1 VLSLEENVLHRLE
14 ELASDIR
21 VAIIGIGSIG
31 RGMVLQCQL
40 TPAIECVAIADI
52 RLERAIACAQWLGR
66 DYEVVETLPALHSAI
81 HQGKLAVCEDG
92 QLLAQCDL
100 ADVLI
105 ESTNAIAAGGQFAIT
120 ALEHGKHLIM
130 MNAEA
135 DLLFGPYLLHLA
147 RQNGVVYSSADGDQP
162 VVIRRLIDELQ
173 FWGFELVMAGN
184 IKGYL
189 DRYANPATIIPEA
202 DKRSLD
208 YRMCTSYTDGTKLC
222 VEMALLANAFGLRAA
237 VPGMHGPRAV
247 DVHDVFDLFD
257 FEELWKDR
265 QPLVDYLLGAKPT
278 GGVFAIGYTENE
290 FQQYTL
296 DWFPPDMGPGPF
308 YLFYRP
314 YHLGHFESLSTVFE
328 AVLDGHSLLQPECG
342 FRTNVYAY
350 AKRDLRQGE
359 QLDGIGG
366 YACYGLID
374 NCVQDDA
381 HPGLPIC
388 LAGEVTLTRDLRK
401 DEKIALDD
409 VVHDPGRFD
418 YALHAKAV
426 EYSGQGPR

>member
-1 VLSLEENVLHRLE
+1 MLHRLE
-14 ELASDIR
+14 ELACDIR
-21 VAIIGIGSIG
+21 VAIIGVGSIG

-52 RLERAIACAQWLGR
+52 RLDRAIACAEWLGR
-66 DYEVVETLPALHSAI
+66 DYQVVDSQPALRRTLHG
-81 HQGKLAVCEDG
+81 GKLAVCEDG
-92 QLLAQCDL
+92 QLLAQCEL
-100 ADVLI
+100 VDVVI
-105 ESTNAIAAGGQFAIT
+105 EATNALAAAGRFAIT
-120 ALEHGKHLIM
+120 ALENHKHLVM

-147 RQNGVVYSSADGDQP
+147 RRNGVVYSSADGDQP
-162 VVIRRLIDELQ
+162 VVIRRLIDQLR

-189 DRYANPATIIPEA
+189 DRYVNPTTIIPEA

-237 VPGMHGPRAV
+237 VPGMHGPRAAE
-247 DVHDVFDLFD
+247 VHDVFQLFD
-257 FEELWKDR
+257 FEELWEER
-265 QPLVDYLLGAKPT
+265 QPLVDYILGARPK

-314 YHLGHFESLSTVFE
+314 YHLGHFESLAAVVE

-350 AKRDLRQGE
+350 AKRALRRDE
-359 QLDGIGG
+359 ELDGIGG
-366 YACYGLID
+366 YTCYGLID
-374 NCVQDDA
+374 NCVWDDP

-388 LAGEVTLTRDLRK
+388 LADGVTLTRDVLK
-401 DEKIALDD
+401 DDKIFLDD
-409 VVHDPGRFD
+409 VVYDPGRFD
-418 YALHAKAV
+418 HVLHAKAV
-426 EYSGQGPR
+426 EHGKMGPP